1 MKEQFKIVKPCNKH
15 ELENT
20 PSENIFN
27 CIMCKKEVIDLTHT
41 TIFELNSQIIVAKN
55 CCVKIRPHQLNMI
68 NQILSNSKKA
78 VILST
83 AIATISTS
91 CNRNI
96 IQNFGEDYGKVTID
110 KHSKEQNGEL
120 SRTIE
125 GRIVDASRGEPI
137 IFAPIRIPNTEFE
150 VLSDVEGKFRFELP
164 ENVTDNQ
171 LIQFDYIGYYRL
183 EIEVSKIKGKQII
196 VNLGE
201 GPAIGYLE
209 LINE

>member
-1 MKEQFKIVKPCNKH
+1 MAGV
-15 ELENT
+15 
-20 PSENIFN
+20 
-27 CIMCKKEVIDLTHT
+27 
-41 TIFELNSQIIVAKN
+41 
-55 CCVKIRPHQLNMI
+55 
-68 NQILSNSKKA
+68 
-78 VILST
+78 
-83 AIATISTS
+83 
-91 CNRNI
+91 
-96 IQNFGEDYGKVTID
+96 
-110 KHSKEQNGEL
+110 EQNGEL

-209 LINE
+209 LINELKSSR